1 MRRGDPATLGRM
13 GRSTRAG
20 YPSARAALFAA
31 LTVTAVGLG
40 NGRAQRPVPLRT
52 ANGPWLV
59 RAAKVLPV
67 DAAPLEAGEV
77 LVLDGKIAAIGRS
90 LECPPG
96 TQVLDGGEGFLVPGI
111 VELHC
116 HVGVS
121 GGDINDTVL
130 PHNMEMRTLDLVLAD
145 SPELQRAVEA
155 GVTTTLII
163 PGSGS
168 TIGGLGTLVKT
179 AGPSFDERLIRYP
192 GALKIALH
200 ARGGNPARRAGDLGS
215 TRLGLHHML
224 KQVLADAKDYH
235 EALAGFEAGEAS
247 ERPEHNPRL
256 DALRG
261 LWRGDFPVIFHAYG
275 VNDTMTAIRIV
286 KWGLGAD
293 MVISHGVYDSFKIAD
308 VLAASGVPMN
318 IGPRQF
324 EFYES
329 SYVGNAAALQAA
341 GVPTSI
347 CTDAPVVPQEDL
359 QVQAAMAVR
368 LGLPAEAA
376 LRGLTLEPARAI
388 GIADRVGSL
397 TVGKDADLCLFA
409 GDPIDPRNAP
419 TLVMVDGRIVI
430 DRRLDET
437 ASSR

>member
-1 MRRGDPATLGRM
+1 MLLAAAT
-13 GRSTRAG
+13 SAG
-20 YPSARAALFAA
+20 I
-31 LTVTAVGLG
+31 TE
-40 NGRAQRPVPLRT
+40 AQRPLPLRSP
-52 ANGPWLV
+52 NGPWLV

-67 DAAPLEAGEV
+67 DAPPIEGGEV
-77 LVLDGKIAAIGRS
+77 LVVDGRIAAIGTD
-90 LECPPG
+90 LDCPPG
-96 TQVLDGGEGFLVPGI
+96 TRTIDGGEGFLVPGI

-130 PHNMEMRTLDLVLAD
+130 PHNMELRTLDLVLAD

-179 AGPSFDERLIRYP
+179 AGPSFDERLIRFP

-224 KQVLADAKDYH
+224 KEVLADAKSYH
-235 EALAGFEAGEAS
+235 QALERFEAGETS
-247 ERPEHNPRL
+247 DRPEPNPRL
-256 DALRG
+256 DSLRG

-409 GDPIDPRNAP
+409 GDPIDPRHAP
-419 TLVMVDGRIVI
+419 ELVMVDGRIVI
-430 DRRLDET
+430 DRRSD
-437 ASSR
+437 ANAGDR

>member
-1 MRRGDPATLGRM
+1 MRSSRRHPLPSPAVLL
-13 GRSTRAG
+13 AL
-20 YPSARAALFAA
+20 AALALGARPAA
-31 LTVTAVGLG
+31 
-40 NGRAQRPVPLRT
+40 AQAGAPSPARQ
-52 ANGPWLV
+52 GPWLI
-59 RAAKVLPV
+59 RAAKILPI
-67 DAAPLEAGEV
+67 DAPPLERGEV
-77 LVLDGKIAAIGRS
+77 LVVDGKIAALGRD
-90 LECPPG
+90 LPTPPG
-96 TQVLDGGEGFLVPGI
+96 TEVLDFPEQFVIPGI

-116 HVGVS
+116 HVGVT

-130 PHNMEMRTLDLVLAD
+130 PHNMDLRTLDLVRQD
-145 SPELQRAVEA
+145 SPELGRALAA
-155 GVTTTLII
+155 GITTVLII

-179 AGPSFDERLIRYP
+179 FGPSFDERLVRYP

-215 TRLGLHHML
+215 GRLGLHQML
-224 KQVLADAKDYH
+224 KVVLREAKDYH
-235 EALAGFEAGEAS
+235 EALEAFEAGAAAEK
-247 ERPEHNPRL
+247 PEFNPRL
-256 DALRG
+256 DPLRG
-261 LWRGDFPVIFHAYG
+261 LWRKDFPVIFHAYG

-286 KWGLGAD
+286 KWGLEAD

-324 EFYES
+324 ELDES
-329 SYVGNAAALQAA
+329 AFVGNAGRLHAA

-347 CTDAPVVPQEDL
+347 CTDAPVVPQEEL

-368 LGLPAEAA
+368 LGLPLDAA

-397 TVGKDADLCLFA
+397 RVGKDADLCVFP
-409 GDPIDPRNAP
+409 GDPIDPRHAP
-419 TLVMVDGRIVI
+419 TLVMVDGRIAV
-430 DRRLDET
+430 DRR
-437 ASSR
+437 

>member
-1 MRRGDPATLGRM
+1 MHPATLVPM
-13 GRSTRAG
+13 GIPTRASSG
-20 YPSARAALFAA
+20 FPAA
-31 LTVTAVGLG
+31 LTLSAALVAALLTPRAE
-40 NGRAQRPVPLRT
+40 AQRPTPLRS
-52 ANGPWLV
+52 ANGPWLL

-67 DAAPLEAGEV
+67 DAPPIENGEV
-77 LVLDGKIAAIGRS
+77 LVVDGKIVGVGRDLS
-90 LECPPG
+90 VPPG
-96 TQVLDGGEGFLVPGI
+96 TEVIDGGEGFLVPGI

-130 PHNMEMRTLDLVLAD
+130 PHNMELRTLDLVLAD

-155 GVTTTLII
+155 GVTTALII

-179 AGPSFDERLIRYP
+179 AGPSFDERLIRFP

-224 KQVLADAKDYH
+224 KEVLAQAKAYH
-235 EALAGFEAGEAS
+235 EALARFESGETS
-247 ERPEHNPRL
+247 ERPGPSPRL
-256 DALRG
+256 DSLRG

-329 SYVGNAAALQAA
+329 TFVGNAAALAAA

-368 LGLPAEAA
+368 LGLPAAAA

-397 TVGKDADLCLFA
+397 TVGKDADLCLFP
-409 GDPIDPRNAP
+409 GDPIDPRHAP
-419 TLVMVDGRIVI
+419 GLVMVDGRIVI
-430 DRRLDET
+430 DRRAVD
-437 ASSR
+437 ADAGR